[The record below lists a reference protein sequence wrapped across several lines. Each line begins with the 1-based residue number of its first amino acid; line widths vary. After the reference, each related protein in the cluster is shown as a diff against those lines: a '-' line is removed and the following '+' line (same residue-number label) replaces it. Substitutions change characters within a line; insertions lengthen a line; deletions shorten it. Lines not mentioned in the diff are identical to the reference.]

1 MPILTSPFSGT
12 RTDPETG
19 HKVGGP
25 YPGWSAGAIE
35 QHSKA
40 E

>member
-19 HKVGGP
+19 HKVGRP
-25 YPGWSAGAIE
+25 QPSWSAGAIE
-35 QHSKA
+35 QRSKA